1 VKLATLKDGTRDGT
15 LVVVSRDLARAVP
28 ATGIAPTLLDAVER
42 WDETEGP
49 LRELSGRLDTG
60 ALDDEAVFDEAAV
73 AAPLPR
79 TWQWLDGSVF
89 QNHGRLMAAALHP
102 GKENSYEEYP
112 LVYQGAGDDFIG
124 PRDDI
129 VVPSEDDGIDFEGE
143 IAVVV
148 DAVPMGTKAD
158 DAEEHIKL
166 LMLVNDVSLRIPIR
180 REIGTGFGFLNAK
193 PSSAFAPVAVT
204 PDELGDAWHDARIH
218 LPLEVEWN
226 GEWFGSPN
234 CREMTFDFRQLI
246 EHVTRSRRLSAGTVI
261 GSGTV
266 SNESRSAGSAC
277 IAERRAIEL
286 IDEGAPKTPF
296 MSFGDTVRIEML
308 DQTGATVFGAIEQ
321 RIVQYAPVPA

>member
-1 VKLATLKDGTRDGT
+1 VKLGTFKDGTRDGT

-28 ATGIAPTLLDAVER
+28 ATGIAPTLLDAIER
-42 WDETEGP
+42 WDETDVP
-49 LRELSGRLDTG
+49 LRALAERLEAGDADG
-60 ALDDEAVFDEAAV
+60 AFPFDPADV
-73 AAPLPR
+73 SAPLPR

-89 QNHGRLMAAALHP
+89 ESHGRLMAAALHP
-102 GKENSYEEYP
+102 DRENRYDEYP

-129 VVPSEDDGIDFEGE
+129 VLPSEDDGIDFEGE

-148 DAVPMGTKAD
+148 DAVPMGTRAAA
-158 DAEEHIKL
+158 AEQHIKL
-166 LMLVNDVSLRIPIR
+166 LLLVNDVSLRIPIR

-193 PSSAFAPVAVT
+193 PSSAFSPVAVT
-204 PDELGDAWHDARIH
+204 PDELGDAWRDARVH

-234 CREMTFDFRQLI
+234 GGEMTFDFCEVI
-246 EHVTRSRRLSAGTVI
+246 EHVTRSRRLSPGTVI

-266 SNESRSAGSAC
+266 SNEHRSAGSAC

-286 IDEGAPKTPF
+286 LDEGAPKTPF
-296 MSFGDTVRIEML
+296 MSFGDTVKIEML
-308 DQTGATVFGAIEQ
+308 DVEGRSIFGAIEQ
-321 RIVQYAPVPA
+321 RVVQYVPVPA